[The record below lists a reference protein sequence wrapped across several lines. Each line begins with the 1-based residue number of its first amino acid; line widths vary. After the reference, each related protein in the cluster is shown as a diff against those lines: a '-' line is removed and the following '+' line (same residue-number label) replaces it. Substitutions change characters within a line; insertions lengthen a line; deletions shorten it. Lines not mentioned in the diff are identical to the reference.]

1 MSRILLTGDFHV
13 KKGIT
18 TNIILDYLDYLKIYC
33 KENTIFHIIIMG
45 DIFDKSSNIKN
56 EAFVPLFMKFY
67 DMKNDGITFTFIL
80 GNHDIYSVNNDSIV
94 ETFKPLGRVI
104 KEAEYLEGHQDFS
117 YLPYTKK
124 EEDIVSQDGYLFTHI
139 PIADFSFDNSYH
151 ATEKHAF
158 KKDLF
163 KDYTLVFTG
172 HFHRHQSKD
181 NIVYVGSP
189 IQLNFGE
196 MNQKKGFVVFNDTT
210 GGWKFEEYTKAP
222 KFIKIDIND
231 FQTFDPTNKFV
242 GVKIDKKI
250 ENFVKL
256 RKILFEKGALEVVPF
271 FEKKEDIEIK
281 KIEHME
287 DNTSIKNIVRN
298 FLQEVEEGDVSND
311 KLLEIFE
318 EVLNEAT

>member
-1 MSRILLTGDFHV
+1 MNILLTGDFHV
-13 KKGIT
+13 KKGIN
-18 TNIILDYLDYLKIYC
+18 TNIILDYLDYLKAYC
-33 KENTIFHIIIMG
+33 KENAIFDIIIMG

-67 DMKNDGITFTFIL
+67 DMKKDGIDFTFIL

-94 ETFKPLGRVI
+94 ETFKPIGRVI
-104 KEAEYLEGHQDFS
+104 KEAEYLGGPQDFS

-124 EEDIVSQDGYLFTHI
+124 EDDIVPQDGYLFTHI
-139 PIADFSFDNSYH
+139 PIADFSFDNAYH

-158 KKDLF
+158 KRDLF
-163 KDYTLVFTG
+163 SDFNLVFTG

-189 IQLNFGE
+189 TQLNFGE
-196 MNQKKGFVVFNDTT
+196 MGQKKGFVVFNDTN
-210 GGWKFEEYTKAP
+210 GSWKFVEYTQAP

-231 FQTFDPTNKFV
+231 FQDFDPQNKFV
-242 GVKIDKKI
+242 GIKIDRKI

-256 RKILFEKGALEVVPF
+256 RKVLFEKGALEVVPF
-271 FEKKEDIEIK
+271 FEKKEDVEVK
-281 KIEHME
+281 KIDHVE
-287 DNTSIKNIVRN
+287 DNSSIENIVRN
-298 FLQEVEEGDVSND
+298 FLHGVKEEGVSND

-318 EVLNEAT
+318 EVLNETS